1 MTDYTAPNFRYP
13 ARSWS
18 LHAGQSL
25 SEPTE
30 ADEAVKLSGG
40 TRIIVAL
47 FLSFGLWGA
56 LWLGI
61 SPLVEAW
68 LR

>member
-1 MTDYTAPNFRYP
+1 MTDYTTPNFPYP
-13 ARSWS
+13 ARSRS

-25 SEPTE
+25 SKPTE
-30 ADEAVKLSGG
+30 TDETIKLSGG
-40 TRIIVAL
+40 TRTIVAL
-47 FLSFGLWGA
+47 FLSLALWGA
-56 LWLGI
+56 LWLVI